1 MLVKNELYHYGVL
14 GMKWGVRKQQRA
26 IVRLERKDDKWLK
39 KHGDKLQTKVMK
51 TSRSEMNNFVRDEL
65 KQVFK
70 TNGKLSS
77 ATILQYNKKLATVLN
92 QEIGNVSSPSGR
104 VLRFVAKRGTLGV
117 HQALADSGYDM
128 TRVKNGVY
136 SGGKVAYK
144 NENLMKRGG

>member
-51 TSRSEMNNFVRDEL
+51 TSRSEMNNFVRDEPL

-77 ATILQYNKKLATVLN
+77 ATILQYNKKLATLLN
-92 QEIGNVSSPSGR
+92 QEIGNVIAIWQSPPICCKTWNIR
-104 VLRFVAKRGTLGV
+104 YIKLWRILV
-117 HQALADSGYDM
+117 M
-128 TRVKNGVY
+128 T
-136 SGGKVAYK
+136 
-144 NENLMKRGG
+144 